1 MSVSEIRPIAIEDE
15 LKHSYLDYAM
25 SVIVSRALP
34 DVRDGLKPVH
44 RRVLFA
50 MHELGNDYN
59 KAYKKSARVV
69 GDVIG
74 KYHPHGD
81 YAVYETI
88 VRMAQDF
95 SLRYQLVDGQGNFGS
110 IDGDSAAAMRYTEV
124 RMRKLT
130 HELLADLEK
139 DTVDWEDNYDGSERI
154 PQVMPTRIPNLLV
167 NGAAGIAVGMATNM
181 APHNMTEVVHAC
193 LAYADNPN
201 ISIEGLMEHIT
212 GPDFPTGGIIYGKSG
227 IVDAYRTGKGRLHIR
242 GKYHFE
248 EDQKSGRTT
257 IVFTEIPYQVNKAKT
272 IERIAE
278 LVKEKKLEG
287 ISELRDESDKEGMR
301 IAIDLKRGE
310 NAEVIVNNLFLNTQ
324 LENSFSINMVCLD
337 NGQPKLMNLKDI
349 IAAFIRHRQEVVTRR
364 TMFELRKARERG
376 HILEGLTVALANI
389 DAIIETIKSSAN
401 PAEARERLQ
410 VGEWAA
416 GGVVALLEKAGSVSV
431 RPDEIEGEDPNR
443 PFGLDG
449 QVYRLSPAQV
459 TAILELRLHRLTG
472 LEQDKLH
479 AEYSE
484 ILAQIAELTA
494 ILNDFNLLM
503 GVIREELAQ
512 VLQQYGD
519 ARRTEIVE
527 SRIDFSREDLI
538 PEEQVVLTVSQTG
551 YAKTQPLSDYAAQ
564 RRGGRGKSATSMKE
578 DDYVQH
584 LIVTSNHATVL
595 CFTDVGKV
603 YRLKVF
609 EVPQASRGAKGRPM
623 VNLLPLEANETITAI
638 LPVIDAPKKFTE
650 RLADFRSYVKANAA
664 HLQTN
669 AIIAAHYAELEAA
682 FAELADGDDLSDALR
697 VQLKQLGVELSATD
711 LDDEI
716 IAEFASQAEA
726 LRKNFY
732 VFMATASG
740 TVKRVE
746 LEQFSNVRSNGL
758 RAIELNEDDTLIG
771 VAITDGEQ
779 QIMLFSNEGKAI
791 RFAETD
797 VRSMGRAAKGVR
809 GMRVSFGSA
818 QVEDVEDAEVDSD
831 DEDSSDSALTSRIVS
846 LVVVPE
852 TGEVLCASANGYG
865 KRTPVDDFPTKKRG
879 GKGVIAIKTSE
890 RNGELVGAV
899 AIDESKEL
907 MLISDGGTLVR
918 TRASEV
924 AETGRNAQ
932 GVRLIRLGENET
944 LVGVEAIE
952 AVEEEDDLLAEELN
966 AESSETPVA
975 ADVQAEDTALENNQ
989 TESASDDQNSTD

>member
-44 RRVLFA
+44 RRVLYA

-81 YAVYETI
+81 FAVYETI

-124 RMRKLT
+124 RMTKLA

-139 DTVDWEDNYDGSERI
+139 DTVDWVDNYDGSERI
-154 PQVMPTRIPNLLV
+154 PDVLPTRIPNLLV
-167 NGAAGIAVGMATNM
+167 NGSAGIAVGMATNM
-181 APHNMTEVVHAC
+181 APHNLTEVINAC

-201 ISIEGLMEHIT
+201 ISIEGLMEHIS

-287 ISELRDESDKEGMR
+287 ISELRDESDKDGMR

-364 TMFELRKARERG
+364 TMYELRKARERG

-389 DAIIETIKSSAN
+389 DAIIETIKTSAN

-410 VGEWAA
+410 AGEWAA
-416 GGVVALLEKAGSVSV
+416 GGVVALLEKAGSVSI
-431 RPDEIEGEDPNR
+431 RPDEIEGEDLSR

-449 QVYRLSPAQV
+449 DVYRLSPAQV
-459 TAILELRLHRLTG
+459 GAILELRLHRLTG

-484 ILAQIAELTA
+484 ILAQIAEYTA

-503 GVIREELAQ
+503 AVIREELAL

-538 PEEQVVLTVSQTG
+538 PEEQVVLTVSQSG
-551 YAKTQPLSDYAAQ
+551 YAKTQPLSDYQAQ

-578 DDYVQH
+578 DDYIQH

-609 EVPQASRGAKGRPM
+609 EVPQASRGSKGRPM
-623 VNLLPLEANETITAI
+623 VNLLPLDANETITAI
-638 LPVIDAPKKFTE
+638 LPVIDAPKKFKE
-650 RLADFRSYVKANAA
+650 RLADFRSFVKANSVQ
-664 HLQTN
+664 LQQN
-669 AIIAAHYAELEAA
+669 QVIASHYAELKAA

-697 VQLKQLGVELSATD
+697 VQLKQLGLELSATN

-716 IAEFASQAEA
+716 VAEFAEQAEN

-758 RAIELNEDDTLIG
+758 RAIELNEEDTLIG

-797 VRSMGRAAKGVR
+797 VRAMGRSAKGVR
-809 GMRVSFGSA
+809 GMRVTIGAA
-818 QVEDVEDAEVDSD
+818 QAEEAEDDTADSEDDATDSNFV
-831 DEDSSDSALTSRIVS
+831 SRIVS

-899 AIDESKEL
+899 AIDASKEL

-952 AVEEEDDLLAEELN
+952 AVEEDEFSEDLADENTALDTVETDAAAAEQDEKPAEE
-966 AESSETPVA
+966 
-975 ADVQAEDTALENNQ
+975 
-989 TESASDDQNSTD
+989 

>member
-44 RRVLFA
+44 RRVLYA

-81 YAVYETI
+81 SAVYETI

-124 RMRKLT
+124 RMTKLA
-130 HELLADLEK
+130 HEFLADLEK
-139 DTVDWEDNYDGSERI
+139 DTVDWVDNYDGSERI
-154 PQVMPTRIPNLLV
+154 PDVLPTRIPNLLV
-167 NGAAGIAVGMATNM
+167 NGSAGIAVGMATNM
-181 APHNMTEVVHAC
+181 APHNLTEVINAC

-201 ISIEGLMEHIT
+201 ISIEGLMEHIS

-287 ISELRDESDKEGMR
+287 ISELRDESDKDGMR

-364 TMFELRKARERG
+364 TMYELRKARERG

-389 DAIIETIKSSAN
+389 DAIIETIKTSAN

-410 VGEWAA
+410 AGEWAA
-416 GGVVALLEKAGSVSV
+416 GGVVALLEKAGSVSI
-431 RPDEIEGEDPNR
+431 RPDEIEGEDLSR

-449 QVYRLSPAQV
+449 DVYRLSPAQV
-459 TAILELRLHRLTG
+459 GAILELRLHRLTG

-484 ILAQIAELTA
+484 ILAQIAEYTA

-503 GVIREELAQ
+503 AVIREELAL

-538 PEEQVVLTVSQTG
+538 PEEQVVLTVSQSG
-551 YAKTQPLSDYAAQ
+551 YAKTQPLSDYQAQ

-578 DDYVQH
+578 DDYIQH

-609 EVPQASRGAKGRPM
+609 EVPQASRGSKGRPM
-623 VNLLPLEANETITAI
+623 VNLLPLDANETITAI
-638 LPVIDAPKKFTE
+638 LPVIDAPKKFKE
-650 RLADFRSYVKANAA
+650 RLADFRSFVKANSVQ
-664 HLQTN
+664 LQQN
-669 AIIAAHYAELEAA
+669 QLIASHYAELEAA

-697 VQLKQLGVELSATD
+697 VQLKQLGLELSATD

-716 IAEFASQAEA
+716 VAEFAEQAEN

-758 RAIELNEDDTLIG
+758 RAIELNEEDTLIG

-797 VRSMGRAAKGVR
+797 VRAMGRSAKGVR
-809 GMRVSFGSA
+809 GMRVTIGAA
-818 QVEDVEDAEVDSD
+818 QAEEAEDDTADSEDDATDSNFV
-831 DEDSSDSALTSRIVS
+831 SRIVS

-899 AIDESKEL
+899 AIDASKEL

-952 AVEEEDDLLAEELN
+952 AVEEDEFSEDLADENTALDTLETDAASAEQDEKPAEE
-966 AESSETPVA
+966 
-975 ADVQAEDTALENNQ
+975 
-989 TESASDDQNSTD
+989 

>member
-81 YAVYETI
+81 FAVYETI

-181 APHNMTEVVHAC
+181 APHNMTEVVNAC

-201 ISIEGLMEHIT
+201 ISIEGLMEYIS

-248 EDQKSGRTT
+248 EDAKSGRTT

-310 NAEVIVNNLFLNTQ
+310 NAEVIVNNLFQNTQ

-364 TMFELRKARERG
+364 TMYELRKARERG

-389 DAIIETIKSSAN
+389 DAIIETIKTSAN

-410 VGEWAA
+410 AGEWAA
-416 GGVVALLEKAGSVSV
+416 GGVAALLEKAGAVSV

-443 PFGLDG
+443 PFGIDG
-449 QVYRLSPAQV
+449 DVYRLSPTQV
-459 TAILELRLHRLTG
+459 NAIMELRLHRLTG
-472 LEQDKLH
+472 LEQDKLQ

-484 ILAQIAELTA
+484 ILGQIAEYTA

-503 GVIREELAQ
+503 NVIKEELALI
-512 VLQQYGD
+512 LQQYGD
-519 ARRTEIVE
+519 ARKTDIVE

-538 PEEQVVLTVSQTG
+538 PEEQMVLTVSKTG

-578 DDYVQH
+578 DDYIQH
-584 LIVTSNHATVL
+584 MVVTSNHATVL
-595 CFTDVGKV
+595 CFTNVGKV
-603 YRLKVF
+603 YRLKVY

-623 VNLLPLEANETITAI
+623 VNLLPLDDNETITAI
-638 LPVIDAPKKFTE
+638 LPVIDAPKKFKE
-650 RLADFRSYVKANAA
+650 RLADFKAFVKTNAA
-664 HLQTN
+664 QLQTN
-669 AIIAAHYAELEAA
+669 ELINSHFAALEAA
-682 FAELADGDDLSDALR
+682 LAESEDGADDISDALR
-697 VQLKQLGVELSATD
+697 VQLKELGLAFSTTD
-711 LDDEI
+711 LDDDI
-716 IAEFASQAEA
+716 INDFAQQAEA
-726 LRKNFY
+726 VRKNFY
-732 VFMATASG
+732 VFMATEYG
-740 TVKRVE
+740 TIKRVE

-758 RAIELNEDDTLIG
+758 RAIELNGDDTLIG

-797 VRSMGRAAKGVR
+797 VRSMGRSAKGVR
-809 GMRVSFGSA
+809 GMRVTIGAS
-818 QVEDVEDAEVDSD
+818 QVEDAEDVDVESD
-831 DEDSSDSALTSRIVS
+831 DEDATEANFISRIVS

-899 AIDESKEL
+899 AIDASKEL

-924 AETGRNAQ
+924 AQTGRNAQ
-932 GVRLIRLGENET
+932 GVRLIRLAEDEK

-952 AVEEEDDLLAEELN
+952 AVEDELEILEDI
-966 AESSETPVA
+966 
-975 ADVQAEDTALENNQ
+975 EN
-989 TESASDDQNSTD
+989 TESAADDVTDAQAAEKDDDNTVEE

>member
-81 YAVYETI
+81 SAVYETI

-758 RAIELNEDDTLIG
+758 RAIELNEEDTLIG

-831 DEDSSDSALTSRIVS
+831 DEDSSDSALISRIVS

-879 GKGVIAIKTSE
+879 GKGVIAIKTSA

-924 AETGRNAQ
+924 AQTGRNAQ

-952 AVEEEDDLLAEELN
+952 AVEEEDDLLDEELN
-966 AESSETPVA
+966 AESSETPAA
-975 ADVQAEDTALENNQ
+975 ADVQAEDAPIEDNQ
-989 TESASDDQNSTD
+989 TDAASGDQNSTD